1 MLHQRPSN
9 RTGSPSDIAA
19 YALAGLALIAVGYA
33 VHAVLSP
40 FVVVAAV
47 IYLLYPFRSQEFVQ
61 RAMVAS
67 VALLALWGFSAV
79 FSLLVPFL
87 IAYVLAYLFDPLVTR
102 LAVRRIP
109 RWVASLA
116 IVLLLVGSLV
126 TAGLFI
132 APIIGVQLESLV
144 TGVQRLVESTTA
156 WLGSDEPLRL
166 LSRIGIPPDRARD
179 LVSTNIAPRIEGIVT
194 AIVNAVL
201 GLLTGVSSIAMQL
214 LNIVIIPFLLFFLLK
229 DFPVIGARFVG
240 LFPAD
245 RRPDV
250 HAFMATVDGVMG
262 RYVRGA
268 VFVAL
273 IQGAIA
279 ALALWII
286 GVSSPLVLGLMTGLL
301 DFIPYIGLA
310 TSLAVA
316 SIVALFSG
324 EPVGTKVLA
333 VVIVY
338 LSQKLLEATVLAP
351 KIIGAQVGLHPVVL
365 ILSLLVFGYFL
376 GFLGLLIAVP
386 VTALLLVVLEGRESV
401 RAAGSQ
407 QVP

>member
-1 MLHQRPSN
+1 M
-9 RTGSPSDIAA
+9 
-19 YALAGLALIAVGYA
+19 
-33 VHAVLSP
+33 
-40 FVVVAAV
+40 
-47 IYLLYPFRSQEFVQ
+47 
-61 RAMVAS
+61 
-67 VALLALWGFSAV
+67 
-79 FSLLVPFL
+79 
-87 IAYVLAYLFDPLVTR
+87 
-102 LAVRRIP
+102 
-109 RWVASLA
+109 
-116 IVLLLVGSLV
+116 
-126 TAGLFI
+126 
-132 APIIGVQLESLV
+132 
-144 TGVQRLVESTTA
+144 
-156 WLGSDEPLRL
+156 
-166 LSRIGIPPDRARD
+166 
-179 LVSTNIAPRIEGIVT
+179 T

>member
-1 MLHQRPSN
+1 
-9 RTGSPSDIAA
+9 
-19 YALAGLALIAVGYA
+19 
-33 VHAVLSP
+33 
-40 FVVVAAV
+40 
-47 IYLLYPFRSQEFVQ
+47 
-61 RAMVAS
+61 
-67 VALLALWGFSAV
+67 
-79 FSLLVPFL
+79 
-87 IAYVLAYLFDPLVTR
+87 
-102 LAVRRIP
+102 
-109 RWVASLA
+109 
-116 IVLLLVGSLV
+116 
-126 TAGLFI
+126 
-132 APIIGVQLESLV
+132 
-144 TGVQRLVESTTA
+144 
-156 WLGSDEPLRL
+156 
-166 LSRIGIPPDRARD
+166 
-179 LVSTNIAPRIEGIVT
+179 
-194 AIVNAVL
+194 
-201 GLLTGVSSIAMQL
+201 
-214 LNIVIIPFLLFFLLK
+214 
-229 DFPVIGARFVG
+229 
-240 LFPAD
+240 
-245 RRPDV
+245 
-250 HAFMATVDGVMG
+250 MATVDWVMG